1 MKLEKRAS
9 LADTTARVT
18 KKEEK
23 KLKLNQEVKALFN
36 LRLSRKEKTTTLNA
50 KADIPSN
57 D

>member
-1 MKLEKRAS
+1 M
-9 LADTTARVT
+9 T